1 MILGEKDSFTIRLA
15 FAAHGNYQSFLSCPI
30 DCWRRGLSFKIEAIS
45 TASEA
50 ECVELG
56 MKLKGKDEGKMFNCL
71 TKEQMSIWL
80 TKLYGTGTGFLR

>member
-1 MILGEKDSFTIRLA
+1 MAIIKAFYLVLLIVGGEDT
-15 FAAHGNYQSFLSCPI
+15 P
-30 DCWRRGLSFKIEAIS
+30 FKIEAIS

-80 TKLYGTGTGFLR
+80 TKLYGTGTGSLG

>member
-1 MILGEKDSFTIRLA
+1 MAIIKAFYLVLLIVGGEDT
-15 FAAHGNYQSFLSCPI
+15 P
-30 DCWRRGLSFKIEAIS
+30 FKIEAIS

-80 TKLYGTGTGFLR
+80 TKLYGTGTGSLR

>member
-1 MILGEKDSFTIRLA
+1 MLPMAIIKAFYLVLLIVGGEDT
-15 FAAHGNYQSFLSCPI
+15 
-30 DCWRRGLSFKIEAIS
+30 SFKIEAIS

-80 TKLYGTGTGFLR
+80 TKLYETGTGFLR